1 MNDERAPESEERS
14 WLDRLTHFISG
25 EPQNKSDLEGV
36 LSLAQ
41 EHEIID
47 EDARK
52 IMEGALSVSDMQVRD
67 IMIPRAQ
74 MVVIDSDQS
83 LQEALPKILQS
94 GRSRY
99 PVIGEGIDDVIG
111 ILLAKDL
118 LPLIQADRDV
128 PSISTLMRPVTAVPE
143 SKRLNVLLREFR
155 QNRNHMAIVI
165 DEYGGIAGLIT
176 IEDVLEEIV
185 GEIED
190 ETDVDE
196 GQLIRPINDDS
207 FLVEALTPIEDFNE
221 YFGTGFSD
229 EEFDTIGGLVINAFG
244 QLPTRNQTIRLDQF
258 EFKVIHADERRADA
272 SARDPR
278 HHRIK
283 GVIRSNAPRWGLAF
297 AAGCVF
303 ALGLAPYNLWPA
315 IPLSAGLLFTL
326 LRDSPSATPWRTGL
340 AYGLGFFG
348 VGVSWSMSASMYGPT
363 PAAVAILLTAVFCG
377 GLALLHGFQASLFY
391 LLGSRHLSW
400 RLIQFAS
407 IWVLFEWLQ
416 ADFPDGL
423 SWAYAGYSAL
433 DSLLHGW
440 IPVIGIYGC
449 SWLVVSLAAPG

>member
-36 LSLAQ
+36 LSLAE

-52 IMEGALSVSDMQVRD
+52 IMEGALSVSEMQVRD

-74 MVVIDSDQS
+74 MVVIDSDQP

-94 GRSRY
+94 GHSRY

-118 LPLIQADRDV
+118 LPLIQADRNV
-128 PSISTLMRPVTAVPE
+128 PSISNLMRPVTAVPE

-196 GQLIRPINDDS
+196 GQLIRPINDNS
-207 FLVEALTPIEDFNE
+207 FLIEAFTPIEDFNE
-221 YFGTGFSD
+221 YFGTGFSESD
-229 EEFDTIGGLVINAFG
+229 RERFPDATRRSGDQRGLPADTTVERPVAEQVGVHVALPVIPD
-244 QLPTRNQTIRLDQF
+244 LPHVRL
-258 EFKVIHADERRADA
+258 ERRAFD
-272 SARDPR
+272 
-278 HHRIK
+278 
-283 GVIRSNAPRWGLAF
+283 L
-297 AAGCVF
+297 CV
-303 ALGLAPYNLWPA
+303 G
-315 IPLSAGLLFTL
+315 
-326 LRDSPSATPWRTGL
+326 
-340 AYGLGFFG
+340 
-348 VGVSWSMSASMYGPT
+348 
-363 PAAVAILLTAVFCG
+363 
-377 GLALLHGFQASLFY
+377 
-391 LLGSRHLSW
+391 
-400 RLIQFAS
+400 
-407 IWVLFEWLQ
+407 
-416 ADFPDGL
+416 
-423 SWAYAGYSAL
+423 
-433 DSLLHGW
+433 
-440 IPVIGIYGC
+440 
-449 SWLVVSLAAPG
+449 

>member
-25 EPQNKSDLEGV
+25 EPQNKSDLEAV
-36 LSLAQ
+36 LSLAE

-74 MVVIDSDQS
+74 MVVIDSDQP

-94 GRSRY
+94 GHSRY

-128 PSISTLMRPVTAVPE
+128 PSISNLMRPVTAVPE

-196 GQLIRPINDDS
+196 GQLIRPINDNS
-207 FLVEALTPIEDFNE
+207 FLIEALTPIEDFNE

-258 EFKVIHADERRADA
+258 EFKVIHADERRLT
-272 SARDPR
+272 R
-278 HHRIK
+278 
-283 GVIRSNAPRWGLAF
+283 
-297 AAGCVF
+297 
-303 ALGLAPYNLWPA
+303 
-315 IPLSAGLLFTL
+315 
-326 LRDSPSATPWRTGL
+326 LRVTRGTTEST
-340 AYGLGFFG
+340 
-348 VGVSWSMSASMYGPT
+348 V
-363 PAAVAILLTAVFCG
+363 
-377 GLALLHGFQASLFY
+377 
-391 LLGSRHLSW
+391 
-400 RLIQFAS
+400 
-407 IWVLFEWLQ
+407 
-416 ADFPDGL
+416 
-423 SWAYAGYSAL
+423 
-433 DSLLHGW
+433 
-440 IPVIGIYGC
+440 
-449 SWLVVSLAAPG
+449 

>member
-94 GRSRY
+94 GHSRY

-190 ETDVDE
+190 ETDVEE

-258 EFKVIHADERRADA
+258 EFKVIHADERRLT
-272 SARDPR
+272 R
-278 HHRIK
+278 
-283 GVIRSNAPRWGLAF
+283 
-297 AAGCVF
+297 
-303 ALGLAPYNLWPA
+303 
-315 IPLSAGLLFTL
+315 
-326 LRDSPSATPWRTGL
+326 LRVTRGTTESK
-340 AYGLGFFG
+340 
-348 VGVSWSMSASMYGPT
+348 V
-363 PAAVAILLTAVFCG
+363 
-377 GLALLHGFQASLFY
+377 
-391 LLGSRHLSW
+391 
-400 RLIQFAS
+400 
-407 IWVLFEWLQ
+407 
-416 ADFPDGL
+416 
-423 SWAYAGYSAL
+423 
-433 DSLLHGW
+433 
-440 IPVIGIYGC
+440 
-449 SWLVVSLAAPG
+449 